1 MVNGSAQSESLLFGS
16 HPPDVDPFTFF
27 SLLRWL
33 DGRPLLEVMEP
44 YRQSLLREALFTF
57 RPDGSPQFRRVLT
70 GRAKKNSKTTDAV
83 LSALYKC
90 IAWKAAGQRGNQVYF
105 VASDMGQ
112 ANDDL
117 ELCKTLIRRNPI
129 IEAELVLKSNII
141 ERRDGGGFIEILPAQ
156 DAQGLH
162 GKTYLFLVVDELH
175 TQKDYRLLEALEI
188 DRTRQDAMQW
198 FASYASIYRQTGVPL
213 NDILRQHAANKD
225 PRLYVSWYAGT
236 IEEAN
241 PSLGGPL
248 GPTREDIEDA
258 RLSLPSWIFRRL
270 YHNLPGQPDGSAL
283 NADIVDGCI
292 IRGRKSLPPEHG
304 RRYSAFVDMSGGG
317 ADDFTLAVAH
327 EADKKAVLDLLIDQ
341 GSRSKGTF
349 SPERAVAK
357 FAEVLKQ
364 YRISVVTGD
373 RYAGEWP
380 RQAFEKYG
388 IRYAVSSKNRS
399 ELYSSLEP
407 LLNSGQ
413 VELLDHPTM
422 EAQMI
427 GLIRKGEKIDHQPGE
442 HDDYANAAAGVVDLV
457 KPGRPTP
464 RIRTFESDGFRPNGS
479 MNFYEP
485 GPLERRRLNRGDF
498 PWNR

>member
-1 MVNGSAQSESLLFGS
+1 MVNGSIQQESLSMGS

-33 DGRPLLEVMEP
+33 DGRPLLDVMEP
-44 YRQSLLREALFTF
+44 YRQTLLREALFTF
-57 RPDGSPQFRRVLT
+57 RSDGSPQFRRVLT
-70 GRAKKNSKTTDAV
+70 GRGKKNSKTTDAV

-141 ERRDGGGFIEILPAQ
+141 ERKDGGGFIEILPAQ

-188 DRTRQDAMQW
+188 DRTRPDAVQW
-198 FASYASIYRQTGVPL
+198 FASYATLYRQAGVPL
-213 NDILRQHAANKD
+213 NDILKQHAAQKD
-225 PRLYVSWYAGT
+225 SRLYVSWYAGT

-248 GPTREDIEDA
+248 GPALEDIQDA
-258 RLSLPSWIFRRL
+258 QRSLPSWIFRRL

-292 IRGRKSLPPEHG
+292 VRERKALPPEQG
-304 RRYSAFVDMSGGG
+304 RRYQAFVDMSGGG
-317 ADDFTLAVAH
+317 ADDSTLAIAH
-327 EADKKAVLDLLIDQ
+327 EAEKKAVLDLLIDQ
-341 GSRSKGTF
+341 GARSKGIF
-349 SPERAVAK
+349 SPEQAVAK

-364 YRISVVTGD
+364 YRVSVVTGD

-380 RQAFEKYG
+380 RQAFEKFG
-388 IRYAVSSKNRS
+388 IRYMVSGKNRS

-413 VELLDHPTM
+413 VELLDHPKM
-422 EAQMI
+422 EAQLI
-427 GLIRKGEKIDHQPGE
+427 GLIRKGEKIDHPAGE
-442 HDDYANAAAGVVDLV
+442 HDDFANAAAGAMDLV

-464 RIRTFESDGFRPNGS
+464 RIRTFDRDELMPNGS
-479 MNFYEP
+479 TNFYQP
-485 GPLERRRLNRGDF
+485 GPLERRVRMRGF

>member
-1 MVNGSAQSESLLFGS
+1 
-16 HPPDVDPFTFF
+16 
-27 SLLRWL
+27 
-33 DGRPLLEVMEP
+33 
-44 YRQSLLREALFTF
+44 
-57 RPDGSPQFRRVLT
+57 
-70 GRAKKNSKTTDAV
+70 
-83 LSALYKC
+83 
-90 IAWKAAGQRGNQVYF
+90 
-105 VASDMGQ
+105 
-112 ANDDL
+112 
-117 ELCKTLIRRNPI
+117 
-129 IEAELVLKSNII
+129 
-141 ERRDGGGFIEILPAQ
+141 
-156 DAQGLH
+156 
-162 GKTYLFLVVDELH
+162 
-175 TQKDYRLLEALEI
+175 
-188 DRTRQDAMQW
+188 
-198 FASYASIYRQTGVPL
+198 
-213 NDILRQHAANKD
+213 
-225 PRLYVSWYAGT
+225 
-236 IEEAN
+236 
-241 PSLGGPL
+241 
-248 GPTREDIEDA
+248 
-258 RLSLPSWIFRRL
+258 
-270 YHNLPGQPDGSAL
+270 
-283 NADIVDGCI
+283 
-292 IRGRKSLPPEHG
+292 
-304 RRYSAFVDMSGGG
+304 
-317 ADDFTLAVAH
+317 
-327 EADKKAVLDLLIDQ
+327 
-341 GSRSKGTF
+341 
-349 SPERAVAK
+349 
-357 FAEVLKQ
+357 VLKQ